1 MSTFS
6 CLHNFKSESV
16 VLLWRAMLRKM
27 LIGHFKSHQQDSV
40 AWTIFLLASNKHLS
54 VFRCCSVTGEIV
66 LYFMQLSYFRYRD
79 WLNPNCRALPCFPRL
94 AAPFPR
100 SCLSSAAR
108 QRSPSL
114 PGILSSFPSSP
125 PRSPSVCV
133 LLSWAAASSSFGS
146 FPGFQSITTYHKRRV
161 GSVILSLSRY
171 LYA

>member
-1 MSTFS
+1 
-6 CLHNFKSESV
+6 
-16 VLLWRAMLRKM
+16 MLRKM

-100 SCLSSAAR
+100 SCLGSAAR